1 MYLVVKCALIL
12 CAALAAHGYPMQTT
26 DVIFHLFT
34 PTNPTVSQPLLPSIV
49 SISMSS
55 FSNSR
60 KTIIAIHSDGDDVT
74 GNFVAHVV
82 PAHLRAEDV
91 NILVVDWSRGSFGY
105 SVGVAN
111 VPQLG
116 DLVADFVN
124 ILINSFGYNV
134 NLIRIVGFGLGAHAA
149 GAASRKINGVVPHI
163 VALDP
168 PLLGWTHN
176 PHKLKADDAAFVE
189 VLHTSAGAYGYGGP
203 IGKIDF
209 YANGGAE
216 QPMCGADYTCSHM
229 YAYVYYAES
238 ITADATNAAKFV
250 GRACASRDEAEQ
262 LSCGGDRDATFGGT
276 AVKSTESGIYV
287 FLTNLRPPFALG

>member
-1 MYLVVKCALIL
+1 MYGVVRLVLVL

-26 DVIFHLFT
+26 DAVFHLFT
-34 PTNPTVSQPLLPSIV
+34 QSNPTVSEPLLPSIV

-60 KTIIAIHSDGDDVT
+60 KTIIAIHSNGEGVT
-74 GNFVAHVV
+74 GNFIAHLV

-91 NILVVDWSRGSFGY
+91 NILAVDWSRGSFGY

-116 DLVADFVN
+116 DLIANFVN

-134 NLIRIVGFGLGAHAA
+134 NLIRIVGFGLGGHAA
-149 GAASRKINGVVPHI
+149 GAAARKINGVVPHI

-176 PHKLKADDAAFVE
+176 PHKLKSDDAAFVE
-189 VLHTSAGAYGYGGP
+189 VLHTSAGAYGYGEP
-203 IGKIDF
+203 LGKIDF
-209 YANGGAE
+209 YANGGAQ
-216 QPMCGADYTCSHM
+216 QPMCGADYSCSHM
-229 YAYVYYAES
+229 YSYVYYAES
-238 ITADATNAAKFV
+238 ITADASGASKFI
-250 GRACASRDEAEQ
+250 GTACGSRQDAEQ
-262 LSCGGDRDATFGGT
+262 LTCSGNRDATFGGT
-276 AVKSTESGIYV
+276 ANKSTESGIYI
-287 FLTNLRPPFALG
+287 FLTNIRPPFARG